1 MIPDPDSIHTKTADI
16 GYSTLGSQ
24 GQLKI
29 VSILN
34 FLQDAASEHAAALGV
49 SGFDL
54 AREDLAWVISRY
66 QIEIKAAPKWRDEIW
81 IETWRSPVK
90 NLYELRQFRII
101 DREARE
107 LITARA
113 FWVMVKKENGRP
125 VRLSRYLS
133 DRFLEKST
141 PSSATEMFQTPKDP
155 GRVDFELPFKIRM
168 HDLDLNHHVNNAIY
182 VEWAVETVPETL
194 LLNYRPATIN
204 VSFHRES
211 FYGDAI
217 VSRTQIL
224 ETPEGPQTLHS
235 ILGKEGTMELARI
248 NILWRPQH

>member
-1 MIPDPDSIHTKTADI
+1 MPDPDSIHTKKADI

-34 FLQDAASEHAAALGV
+34 FLQDAASEHAAILGV

-54 AREDLAWVISRY
+54 AREDLAWVVSRY
-66 QIEIKAAPKWRDEIW
+66 QIEIKAPPKWHDEIW
-81 IETWRSPVK
+81 IETWRTPVN

-101 DREARE
+101 DSNARE
-107 LITARA
+107 IATARA

-125 VRLSRYLS
+125 VRLSRYLP
-133 DRFLEKST
+133 DRFLQQNT
-141 PSSATEMFQTPKDP
+141 PSATEFFQTPKGP
-155 GRVDFELPFKIRM
+155 ERVDFELPFKIRM

-182 VEWAVETVPETL
+182 VEWAVETVPEPL
-194 LLNYRPATIN
+194 LVNYKPETIN
-204 VSFHRES
+204 VTFHRES
-211 FYGDAI
+211 FYGEAI

-224 ETPEGPQTLHS
+224 ETREGPQTRHS
-235 ILGKEGTMELARI
+235 ILGKKGTMELARI
-248 NILWRPQH
+248 NISWRPQS

>member
-1 MIPDPDSIHTKTADI
+1 MPDPDSIHTKTAEI

-34 FLQDAASEHAAALGV
+34 FLQDAATEHAAILEV

-66 QIEIKAAPKWRDEIW
+66 QIEIKATPKWRDEIW
-81 IETWRSPVK
+81 IETWRTPVK

-101 DREARE
+101 DRNARE

-113 FWVMVKKENGRP
+113 FWVMVKKENSRP

-133 DRFLEKST
+133 DGFLQQNT
-141 PSSATEMFQTPKDP
+141 PSATEIFPNLKSP
-155 GRVDFELPFKIRM
+155 GRIDFELPFKIRM
-168 HDLDLNHHVNNAIY
+168 HDLDLNHHVNNAVY

-194 LLNYRPATIN
+194 LLNYRPETIN
-204 VSFHRES
+204 VTFHRES
-211 FYGDAI
+211 FYGNAI

-224 ETPEGPQTLHS
+224 ETREGPQTLHS

-248 NILWRPQH
+248 SILWRPRN